1 MGNVQWVPWWFAVV
15 GCAALIAVSTLSPLS
30 LWGFAA
36 GITYLVVSNL
46 LLAIGLRRRSAARF
60 GQANI
65 VTATRSVLVGL
76 ITAIVVSSFTE
87 TVSTPLLVTL
97 AAIALALDGVDGYVA
112 RRTSSESELGA
123 QFDMEVDAF
132 LLLVLSVYCGP
143 IVGWWVLAFGL
154 MRYAFVAAGLAL
166 PWMRETLPPRYWRKA
181 VTAICGVALTVVAS
195 RLLPEVV
202 ATIVA
207 LVALALLVESF
218 ARDVT
223 WLVRTHL
230 SRVNRSG
237 IRLVSTEEAST
248 EEA

>member
-15 GCAALIAVSTLSPLS
+15 GFAALIAASALSPLS
-30 LWGFAA
+30 PWGFGA
-36 GITYLVVSNL
+36 GIAYLVVSNL
-46 LLAIGLRRRSAARF
+46 LLALGLRRRGAARF

-76 ITAIVVSSFTE
+76 ITAIVVSSFTAA
-87 TVSTPLLVTL
+87 VSTPLLVTL
-97 AAIALALDGVDGYVA
+97 AAIALALDGIDGYVA

-132 LLLVLSVYCGP
+132 LLLVLSVCCGP

-154 MRYAFVAAGLAL
+154 MRYAFVAAGLVL
-166 PWMRETLPPRYWRKA
+166 PWMRETLPPRFWRKA
-181 VTAICGVALTVVAS
+181 VTAICGIALTVVAS

-202 ATIVA
+202 AAIVA
-207 LVALALLVESF
+207 LAALALLVESF

>member
-1 MGNVQWVPWWFAVV
+1 MGIVQWVPWWFAVV
-15 GCAALIAVSTLSPLS
+15 GFAALAGVSALSPLS
-30 LWGFAA
+30 PMGFAA
-36 GITYLVVSNL
+36 GIAYLVVSSL
-46 LLAIGLRRRSAARF
+46 LLARGLRRREAARF

-87 TVSTPLLVTL
+87 SVSTPLLVTL
-97 AAIALALDGVDGYVA
+97 AAIALILDGVDGYVA

-154 MRYAFVAAGLAL
+154 MRYAFVAAGLVL

-207 LVALALLVESF
+207 LAALAFLVESV

-223 WLVRTHL
+223 WLARTHL
-230 SRVNRSG
+230 ARVNRSG

>member
-1 MGNVQWVPWWFAVV
+1 MGIVQWVPWWFAVV
-15 GCAALIAVSTLSPLS
+15 GFAALAGVSALSPLS
-30 LWGFAA
+30 LIGVAA
-36 GITYLVVSNL
+36 GIAYLVVSSL
-46 LLAIGLRRRSAARF
+46 LLALGLRRRGAARF

-87 TVSTPLLVTL
+87 SVSTPLLVSL
-97 AAIALALDGVDGYVA
+97 SAIALALDGVDGYVA

-154 MRYAFVAAGLAL
+154 MRYAFVAAGLVLA
-166 PWMRETLPPRYWRKA
+166 WMRTPLPPRYWRKA
-181 VTAICGVALTVVAS
+181 VAAICGVALTVVAS
-195 RLLPEVV
+195 RLFPEVV
-202 ATIVA
+202 AMGVA
-207 LVALALLVESF
+207 LAALALLVESF

-223 WLVRTHL
+223 WLTRTHL